1 MSKYLKAYKNFRAI
15 AQKNN
20 ENLEKKARDYFGGGV
35 NNESISTFMVE
46 ASKDEQWLSEF
57 NATLKLGKENE
68 VKKYN
73 EDDIRAQFAIISPE
87 LSKEEVDSRL
97 ATFATTGSDTTS
109 TNVAI
114 DGILPTNILD
124 VDEYLFNNDG
134 GVLNEVTKITGA
146 LGDTQLP
153 EFDVYPTPTRGA
165 EASTTTNVDFAR
177 RDAADYKLNPNIKV
191 QVSTA
196 INELAL
202 LKGTAAYFATLK
214 QAMVRETQNELVKQI
229 FGGTNGANQFH
240 GVLQSVIPATIA
252 NKRGSFDVTAD
263 TNIAAETNKFKKLV
277 LMLGTLPSNLS
288 EAEQSE
294 YMWVMNRNTWYQSI
308 IPAVDSF
315 NRYYNEAIMNGVP
328 ALVGPG
334 GLRVKLVSKNAI
346 ADGTAAL
353 VPMKDYFLDLPEGI
367 QLKDDG
373 GIVNFN
379 AGITLVKSYVFADG
393 GYIRN
398 FMRTSGYTT
407 GSDDNRDRNKWRF
420 ITGL

>member
-20 ENLEKKARDYFGGGV
+20 EKLEQKARDYFGGGV
-35 NNESISTFMVE
+35 NNESISNFMVE
-46 ASKDEQWLSEF
+46 ASQDEQWLSEF
-57 NATLKLGKENE
+57 NQTLKLGKDNE
-68 VKKYN
+68 IKKYN
-73 EDDIRAQFAIISPE
+73 EDDLRAQFAIVAPE
-87 LSKEEVDSRL
+87 LSKDEVDSKL
-97 ATFATTGSDTTS
+97 ATFATTGSDVS
-109 TNVAI
+109 GSNVAI

-124 VDEYLFNNDG
+124 VDEYLFNNDA

-153 EFDVYPTPTRGA
+153 EFDVYPTPTKVA
-165 EASTTTNVDFAR
+165 EAGTTTDVNFAR
-177 RDAADYKLNPNIKV
+177 RDAVDYKLNPNIKV
-191 QVSTA
+191 QVSTQ
-196 INELAL
+196 INELGL
-202 LKGTAAYFATLK
+202 LKGTAAYFATLRR
-214 QAMVRETQNELVKQI
+214 AMVREVQNELVKQI
-229 FGGTNGANQFH
+229 FNGTNGTNQFH
-240 GVLQSVIPATIA
+240 GILQAIIPATIA

-263 TNIAAETNKFKKLV
+263 TNIAAEANKFKKLV

-294 YMWVMNRNTWYQSI
+294 YFWVMNRNTWYQSI
-308 IPAVDSF
+308 IPAVDSY

-328 ALVGPG
+328 VLVGPG
-334 GLRVKLVSKNAI
+334 GLPVKLVSKNAL